1 MTNSYI
7 QTYTFL
13 SIEETPQLTKQPMKQ
28 LLIPIQFIQTF
39 RLILE
44 LLYPS
49 AIFRKRGRPR
59 YEPRFHPPSSLP
71 VQECRASRNRERD
84 ESKLLHQ

>member
-1 MTNSYI
+1 MTNSYV

-13 SIEETPQLTKQPMKQ
+13 SIEDPQLTKQPMKQ

-59 YEPRFHPPSSLP
+59 YEPRFHPPSFPP